1 MVNVVRVSVNKKKQ
15 HGGSEHN
22 FVSNTCQVVLL
33 VVGVMVFV
41 MNKPSK
47 KSADTHVV
55 FEWSAR
61 SAWGL
66 LLVFGALVCD
76 GFYGPMQNKI
86 KSEYKGLTAHHNM
99 LSMNLIQVRVRPAKG
114 SCVTVFIFS
123 SRRSKTCSCG
133 S

>member
-15 HGGSEHN
+15 HSGSEHN

-123 SRRSKTCSCG
+123 S
-133 S
+133 